1 MSNPISAADFAKALR
16 SQRGLLQP
24 VSAEGF
30 VRNTPDEASVEFS
43 PSDAHCLY
51 WIAVPL
57 QMIDRVQLLGKRPC
71 AGALQDYVI
80 LYFKTPEAT
89 EAIVYAELL
98 AQRSRTC
105 LCPEAGRSH
114 SGFRAADDGSK
125 AFLSILIRLI
135 LSNRGVYV
143 VNSHPTLSIVAKVA
157 VSCTP
162 PTPPIIY
169 DNITVSPNNDPSD
182 PNHNCILL
190 RQCPAES
197 VFPSATILDSHFA

>member
-1 MSNPISAADFAKALR
+1 
-16 SQRGLLQP
+16 
-24 VSAEGF
+24 
-30 VRNTPDEASVEFS
+30 
-43 PSDAHCLY
+43 
-51 WIAVPL
+51 
-57 QMIDRVQLLGKRPC
+57 MIDRVQLLGKRPC

-98 AQRSRTC
+98 AHRSRTC
-105 LCPEAGRSH
+105 PCPEAGRSH
-114 SGFRAADDGSK
+114 SGLRAADDGSK

-143 VNSHPTLSIVAKVA
+143 VNSHPALSIVAKVA

-169 DNITVSPNNDPSD
+169 DNITVPPNVITRSD
-182 PNHNCILL
+182 WPFKGAH
-190 RQCPAES
+190 
-197 VFPSATILDSHFA
+197 